1 VFAGDCTKEEAG
13 RIATAALRKCNR
25 HPGSAAAGVGRGEY
39 FAALEAAGL
48 VNGVHYA
55 YMLKQLEQ
63 EEQEEEEEPLPGT
76 TGAAGGGNSTN
87 AQREREREQARQA
100 LLAGA
105 GRAARVGADSTAFAL
120 LLEHA
125 ASVQQLRELWTEM
138 SETGVAR
145 DRGTFLVRARHT
157 SSIALL
163 CSLPLYDLSLPST
176 PSLPHLADRLFG

>member
-1 VFAGDCTKEEAG
+1 
-13 RIATAALRKCNR
+13 
-25 HPGSAAAGVGRGEY
+25 
-39 FAALEAAGL
+39 
-48 VNGVHYA
+48 
-55 YMLKQLEQ
+55 MLKQLE

-76 TGAAGGGNSTN
+76 KGAAGGGNSSN
-87 AQREREREQARQA
+87 AQREREQARQA

-163 CSLPLYDLSLPST
+163 CSLPLYYLSLP
-176 PSLPHLADRLFG
+176 F

>member
-1 VFAGDCTKEEAG
+1 
-13 RIATAALRKCNR
+13 
-25 HPGSAAAGVGRGEY
+25 
-39 FAALEAAGL
+39 
-48 VNGVHYA
+48 
-55 YMLKQLEQ
+55 MLKQLDQ

-76 TGAAGGGNSTN
+76 KGAAGGGNSSN
-87 AQREREREQARQA
+87 AQRERELARQA

-145 DRGTFLVRARHT
+145 DRGTFLVRAHHT

-163 CSLPLYDLSLPST
+163 CSLPLYYLSLP
-176 PSLPHLADRLFG
+176 F